1 MYIHRTYP
9 VLTHLCT
16 FSVRTVSYRQAVASG
31 EAQAH
36 VSARGH
42 ANARGTTPVST
53 CSVVRSTA
61 SCLYFLIYQYA
72 SLTFLLFLFF
82 SLSYFFSQSYSFPLL
97 PFLLSLAIS
106 LFSLFFS
113 SSLSPYSSSLHLL
126 FLLLSLPLLVLSP
139 PPPPLTGF
147 RWPLSSPH
155 SSIPE
160 QSRAYRFIER
170 ETQKPKLQHKRHCF
184 PPLWSY

>member
-16 FSVRTVSYRQAVASG
+16 FSVCTVSYRQAVASG

-53 CSVVRSTA
+53 CSVVRSSA
-61 SCLYFLIYQYA
+61 SCVHFLIYQHA
-72 SLTFLLFLFF
+72 FHTFIFYLFF
-82 SLSYFFSQSYSFPLL
+82 SLSYFFSQSFSFPLL

-106 LFSLFFS
+106 LFSLFFL
-113 SSLSPYSSSLHLL
+113 SSLSPTL
-126 FLLLSLPLLVLSP
+126 
-139 PPPPLTGF
+139 PPPLSPATH
-147 RWPLSSPH
+147 PLSS
-155 SSIPE
+155 SS
-160 QSRAYRFIER
+160 SYRLSMTTLLP
-170 ETQKPKLQHKRHCF
+170 TQLDP
-184 PPLWSY
+184 

>member
-61 SCLYFLIYQYA
+61 SCLYFLF
-72 SLTFLLFLFF
+72 TNTLFLPFYFIYF
-82 SLSYFFSQSYSFPLL
+82 SRFLIFSPIPPLSSYSSLPPLL
-97 PFLLSLAIS
+97 LI
-106 LFSLFFS
+106 
-113 SSLSPYSSSLHLL
+113 
-126 FLLLSLPLLVLSP
+126 LSLPLLFLSP
-139 PPPPLTGF
+139 PPLPPPLSPAPLPP
-147 RWPLSSPH
+147 PLSP
-155 SSIPE
+155 P
-160 QSRAYRFIER
+160 
-170 ETQKPKLQHKRHCF
+170 TLP
-184 PPLWSY
+184 PPLSPPTRPLFSSSSSYRLSMTTLLPTQLDP